1 MSEIEVET
9 QSESVSDSAMVE
21 TIYVGTCPSLTN
33 RSTLTYAIGRDQQAQ
48 SLHLA
53 IIGNSSAGMFCKD
66 FTPAEQIDSIVVG
79 SFELTSTAFQVCH
92 PHRSTNTAGFIL
104 AVLSDLGLVQRG
116 KINTRLHEHVE
127 GTTFEQVAMARI
139 ETSKEPGRSRKKAKE
154 GV

>member
-1 MSEIEVET
+1 MSEVEVET
-9 QSESVSDSAMVE
+9 PSESVPGSAIVE
-21 TIYVGTCPSLTN
+21 RICVGTCPSLTN
-33 RSTLTYAIGRDQQAQ
+33 RSTLTYAIGRDQQDQ

-116 KINTRLHEHVE
+116 NVNTRLHEHVE
-127 GTTFEQVAMARI
+127 GTSFEQVALARI
-139 ETSKEPGRSRKKAKE
+139 EASKESGKSKRKSKE
-154 GV
+154 G